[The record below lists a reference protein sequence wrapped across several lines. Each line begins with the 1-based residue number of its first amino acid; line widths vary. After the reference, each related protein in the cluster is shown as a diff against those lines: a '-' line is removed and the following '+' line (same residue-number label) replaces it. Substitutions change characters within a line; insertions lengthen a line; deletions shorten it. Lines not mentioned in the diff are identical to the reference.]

1 MEWQRVASL
10 AIVALA
16 AALLLWSKFRRR
28 KFDLRR
34 DTHCGCALPASPGD
48 AQGSIIFRARK
59 GSRPEVVV
67 KMK

>member
-28 KFDLRR
+28 KYDMRR
-34 DTHCGCALPASPGD
+34 DTHCGCAGAASPRN
-48 AQGSIIFRARK
+48 QSSIIWRARK
-59 GSRPEVVV
+59 GARPEVII